1 MDVGVVN
8 EKSGTGGSWRRCFH
22 DCTTAP
28 RARLVTCAPSA
39 TTAITLTTRKPLPIN
54 TDGELTTYTPAE
66 FSIRPMA
73 LQVYSPQ
80 R

>member
-1 MDVGVVN
+1 M
-8 EKSGTGGSWRRCFH
+8 
-22 DCTTAP
+22 
-28 RARLVTCAPSA
+28 TCAPSA